1 MLQALAIILIIGI
14 ACTVATLIVSFV
26 AIWLSSDDDE
36 NKGYTAAVWIALG
49 FSTATVFFLI
59 LGGLVGTAGPRVAE
73 DKIRGLGLGVEGR
86 VSAAAGKLWLAMAW
100 VGVLLM
106 AVVLGYWARRARV
119 LRKLR
124 KEEKEKEEEDEEEAE
139 GDSRSSRRSSRSSRS
154 SRSFHTARRSR
165 SRRSSHRSRHRC
177 RSCRR

>member
-36 NKGYTAAVWIALG
+36 KKGYTAAVWIALG
-49 FSTATVFFLI
+49 FNSATVFFLI
-59 LGGLVGTAGPRVAE
+59 LAGLVGTAGPQVAE
-73 DKIRGLGLGVEGR
+73 DKIRGLGAEVGVN
-86 VSAAAGKLWLAMAW
+86 AAAGKLWLALPW
-100 VGVLLM
+100 IGVLLM

-124 KEEKEKEEEDEEEAE
+124 NEEKEKEKEDEEVELE
-139 GDSRSSRRSSRSSRS
+139 SRSSRRSSRS

-165 SRRSSHRSRHRC
+165 SRHSTHRSRHRC